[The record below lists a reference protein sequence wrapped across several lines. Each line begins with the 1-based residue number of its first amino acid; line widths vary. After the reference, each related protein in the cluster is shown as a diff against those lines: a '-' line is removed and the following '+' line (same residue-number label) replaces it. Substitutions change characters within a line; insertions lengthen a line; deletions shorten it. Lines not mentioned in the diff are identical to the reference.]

1 MDGQVDV
8 VVHEPIRAM
17 RLGRHG
23 LPGGAAH
30 GEVGA
35 EDRRVPERRTDE
47 EEVRAEVEE
56 RARTAQTARCV
67 HEPGETCHS
76 AGIRVLGEHPF
87 DVGDPVRPWNA
98 VRIDAR
104 DDGTARLVVTA

>member
-17 RLGRHG
+17 HFGRHG

-30 GEVGA
+30 REVGA
-35 EDRRVPERRTDE
+35 EDRWMPECRTDE
-47 EEVRAEVEE
+47 KEVRAKVEE
-56 RARTAQTARCV
+56 RSRTAQTARCV
-67 HEPGETCHS
+67 DEPGETGDR
-76 AGIRVLGEHPF
+76 AGSRVLGERSF
-87 DVGDPVRPWNA
+87 DVGDPVRAWNT